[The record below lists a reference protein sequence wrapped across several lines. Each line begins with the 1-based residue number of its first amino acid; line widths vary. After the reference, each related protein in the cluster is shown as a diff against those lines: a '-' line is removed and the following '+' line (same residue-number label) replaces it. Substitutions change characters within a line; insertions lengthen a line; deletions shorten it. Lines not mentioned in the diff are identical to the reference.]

1 MNIASLFSTA
11 RDKCE
16 GVTCGANATCD
27 ATGNCACDRGF
38 QGDGQRCEG
47 KGNIA
52 NRPVATVGHVT
63 CFSRTH

>member
-1 MNIASLFSTA
+1 MNQYYFIFSSA

-38 QGDGQRCEG
+38 QGDGQRCDG
-47 KGNIA
+47 KDKIA
-52 NRPVATVGHVT
+52 NQIATAQASAET
-63 CFSRTH
+63 C